1 VNACAASTPTMRRR
15 FTTLHGPGIERRS
28 RVLECGHERGKRHS
42 GADVVLMSTR
52 VMVCGSVRKS
62 VIVQT

>member
-1 VNACAASTPTMRRR
+1 MGPGSNAGAASSNAVTNAAK
-15 FTTLHGPGIERRS
+15 GIP
-28 RVLECGHERGKRHS
+28 VP
-42 GADVVLMSTR
+42 MSTR

>member
-1 VNACAASTPTMRRR
+1 VLS
-15 FTTLHGPGIERRS
+15 RRS
-28 RVLECGHERGKRHS
+28 PVPHQFVRGILGHLGP
-42 GADVVLMSTR
+42 DVVPGTAGFDDALLMLTR